1 MLLESF
7 ILISIIFYTTN
18 TNLMMLLYTGG
29 IYIITLGSLLFL
41 NDADVY
47 VGFLWVIDLGV
58 GLVFFIF
65 ILHFTSF
72 LYQKSYININS
83 RFFTYIVTV
92 ISFIVSLLYFLPNYT
107 TTSLYSDLG
116 KTWFFRITLLDYYKV
131 FNTKGV
137 TELNLLKDSYF
148 NLNSFEFYL
157 INFSL
162 LFGLLSSILMYFM
175 IQKIFNILNFSQIK
189 DLNLLEK
196 INSSFFIRT
205 QNFVKQQ
212 NTNATVRVWIK
223 SSAN

>member
-1 MLLESF
+1 M
-7 ILISIIFYTTN
+7 
-18 TNLMMLLYTGG
+18 
-29 IYIITLGSLLFL
+29 
-41 NDADVY
+41 
-47 VGFLWVIDLGV
+47 
-58 GLVFFIF
+58 
-65 ILHFTSF
+65 
-72 LYQKSYININS
+72 
-83 RFFTYIVTV
+83 
-92 ISFIVSLLYFLPNYT
+92 
-107 TTSLYSDLG
+107 
-116 KTWFFRITLLDYYKV
+116 DYYKV